1 MINDIKAEAEKKMK
15 KSLESLNSAFNKIRT
30 GRAHPSIL
38 DSVMVNYY
46 GQETPLKQVAS
57 VNVEDN
63 RTLTVSPWE
72 KNLMPTIE
80 KAIMASDLGLNPA
93 TSGDIIRIPM
103 PMLTE
108 ETRKEMVKQAKADA
122 EHGRV
127 SIRNARRDANS
138 MIKDLL
144 KEKEITEDDERKGED
159 DIQKLT
165 DRYIAEV
172 EKMLKA
178 KAAAKVMHPCA
189 SMLAVSYE
197 IVLPLHTLVHCCG
210 HARCIT

>member
-1 MINDIKAEAEKKMK
+1 MINDIKEEAEKKMK
-15 KSLESLNSAFNKIRT
+15 KSLESLHSAFNKIRT

-80 KAIMASDLGLNPA
+80 KAIMSSDLGLNPA

-127 SIRNARRDANS
+127 SVRNARRDANS
-138 MIKDLL
+138 MIKELL
-144 KEKEITEDDERKGED
+144 KEKEITEDDERKGEE

-178 KAAAKVMHPCA
+178 KEEDLM
-189 SMLAVSYE
+189 AV
-197 IVLPLHTLVHCCG
+197 
-210 HARCIT
+210 

>member
-1 MINDIKAEAEKKMK
+1 MIDDIKAEAEKKMK

-80 KAIMASDLGLNPA
+80 KAIMSSDLGLNPA

-108 ETRKEMVKQAKADA
+108 ETRKDMVKQAKADA

-138 MIKDLL
+138 MIKELL
-144 KEKEITEDDERKGED
+144 KEKEITEDDERKGEE

-172 EKMLKA
+172 EKMLKS
-178 KAAAKVMHPCA
+178 KEEDLM
-189 SMLAVSYE
+189 AV
-197 IVLPLHTLVHCCG
+197 
-210 HARCIT
+210 

>member
-15 KSLESLNSAFNKIRT
+15 KSLEALGSAFNKIRT
-30 GRAHPSIL
+30 GRAHPAIL

-63 RTLTVSPWE
+63 RTLLVAPWE
-72 KNLMPTIE
+72 KNLVPTIE
-80 KAIMASDLGLNPA
+80 KAIMMSDLGLNPS
-93 TSGDIIRIPM
+93 TNGDAIRVPM

-108 ETRKEMVKQAKADA
+108 ETRKEMVKQARADP

-138 MIKDLL
+138 MLKDLL
-144 KEKEITEDDERKGED
+144 KDKEISEDDQRRGEEE
-159 DIQKLT
+159 IQKLT
-165 DRYIAEV
+165 DKYIAEV
-172 EKMLKA
+172 DKLLKV
-178 KAAAKVMHPCA
+178 KEEDLM
-189 SMLAVSYE
+189 AV
-197 IVLPLHTLVHCCG
+197 
-210 HARCIT
+210 

>member
-1 MINDIKAEAEKKMK
+1 VINDIKVEVEKKMQ

-38 DSVMVNYY
+38 ESVMVNYY

-80 KAIMASDLGLNPA
+80 KAIMASGLGLNPA

-159 DIQKLT
+159 EIQKLT

-178 KAAAKVMHPCA
+178 KEEDLM
-189 SMLAVSYE
+189 AV
-197 IVLPLHTLVHCCG
+197 
-210 HARCIT
+210 

>member
-1 MINDIKAEAEKKMK
+1 VIDDIKADAEKKMK

-38 DSVMVNYY
+38 DSVMVDYY
-46 GQETPLKQVAS
+46 GVETPLKQVAS

-63 RTLTVSPWE
+63 RTLAVSPWE
-72 KNLMPTIE
+72 KPMMQKVE
-80 KAIMASDLGLNPA
+80 KAIMMSDLGLNP
-93 TSGDIIRIPM
+93 SNNGDVIRIPM

-108 ETRKEMVKQAKADA
+108 ETRREMVKQAKADA

-138 MIKDLL
+138 MLKELL
-144 KEKEITEDDERKGED
+144 KEKEINEDEERYGEEQ
-159 DIQKLT
+159 IQKLT

-172 EKMLKA
+172 EKELKA
-178 KAAAKVMHPCA
+178 KEEDLM
-189 SMLAVSYE
+189 AV
-197 IVLPLHTLVHCCG
+197 
-210 HARCIT
+210 

>member
-1 MINDIKAEAEKKMK
+1 VIDDIKSDAEKKMK
-15 KSLESLNSAFNKIRT
+15 KSLEALNSAFNKIRT

-38 DSVMVNYY
+38 DSVMVDYY

-63 RTLTVSPWE
+63 RTLAVSAWE
-72 KNLMPTIE
+72 KPLMPKIE
-80 KAIMASDLGLNPA
+80 KAIMMSDLGLNP
-93 TSGDIIRIPM
+93 SNNGDVIRIPM

-138 MIKDLL
+138 MLKDLL
-144 KEKEITEDDERKGED
+144 KEKEINEDEERNGEEA
-159 DIQKLT
+159 IQKLT

-172 EKMLKA
+172 EKQLKA
-178 KAAAKVMHPCA
+178 KEEDLMV
-189 SMLAVSYE
+189 V
-197 IVLPLHTLVHCCG
+197 
-210 HARCIT
+210 

>member
-1 MINDIKAEAEKKMK
+1 VIDDIKAEAEKKMK
-15 KSLESLNSAFNKIRT
+15 KSLDALHSAFNKIRT

-57 VNVEDN
+57 VNIEDN

-72 KNLMPTIE
+72 KNLVPTIE
-80 KAIMASDLGLNPA
+80 KAIMMSDLGLNPA
-93 TSGDIIRIPM
+93 TSGDIIRVPM

-108 ETRKEMVKQAKADA
+108 ETRREMVKQAKADA

-138 MIKDLL
+138 MIKELL

-159 DIQKLT
+159 EIQKLT

-178 KAAAKVMHPCA
+178 KEEDLM
-189 SMLAVSYE
+189 AV
-197 IVLPLHTLVHCCG
+197 
-210 HARCIT
+210 

>member
-1 MINDIKAEAEKKMK
+1 MINDIKSEAEKKMK
-15 KSLESLNSAFNKIRT
+15 KSLEALHSSFNKIRT

-57 VNVEDN
+57 INVEDN

-80 KAIMASDLGLNPA
+80 KAIMSSDLGLNPA
-93 TSGDIIRIPM
+93 TSGDIIRLPM

-108 ETRKEMVKQAKADA
+108 ETRKDMVKQAKADA

-138 MIKDLL
+138 MIKELL
-144 KEKEITEDDERKGED
+144 KEKEITEDDERRGEE

-165 DRYIAEV
+165 DRFIAEV
-172 EKMLKA
+172 ETMLKA
-178 KAAAKVMHPCA
+178 KEEDLM
-189 SMLAVSYE
+189 AV
-197 IVLPLHTLVHCCG
+197 
-210 HARCIT
+210 

>member
-1 MINDIKAEAEKKMK
+1 LWGHIAERHDERIEDAEVINDIKAEAEKKMK
-15 KSLESLNSAFNKIRT
+15 KSLESLNHAFNKIRT

-38 DSVMVNYY
+38 DSVTVNYY

-108 ETRKEMVKQAKADA
+108 ETRREMVKQAKADA

-159 DIQKLT
+159 EIQKLT

-178 KAAAKVMHPCA
+178 KEEDLM
-189 SMLAVSYE
+189 AV
-197 IVLPLHTLVHCCG
+197 
-210 HARCIT
+210 

>member
-1 MINDIKAEAEKKMK
+1 MINDIKAEAEKKME
-15 KSLESLNSAFNKIRT
+15 KSLEALHSAFNKIRT

-63 RTLTVSPWE
+63 RTLAVSPWE
-72 KNLMPTIE
+72 KNLVPVIE

-93 TSGDIIRIPM
+93 TSGDLIRIPM

-108 ETRKEMVKQAKADA
+108 ETRKHMVKQSKADA
-122 EHGRV
+122 ENGRV

-138 MIKDLL
+138 MMKDLL
-144 KEKEITEDDERKGED
+144 KDKDISEDDVRKGED
-159 DIQKLT
+159 EIQKLT

-178 KAAAKVMHPCA
+178 KEEDLM
-189 SMLAVSYE
+189 AV
-197 IVLPLHTLVHCCG
+197 
-210 HARCIT
+210 

>member
-38 DSVMVNYY
+38 DSVTVNYY

-80 KAIMASDLGLNPA
+80 KAIMSSDLGLNPA

-172 EKMLKA
+172 EKMLKS
-178 KAAAKVMHPCA
+178 KEEDLM
-189 SMLAVSYE
+189 AV
-197 IVLPLHTLVHCCG
+197 
-210 HARCIT
+210 

>member
-1 MINDIKAEAEKKMK
+1 MINDIKSEAEKKMK
-15 KSLESLNSAFNKIRT
+15 KSLEALHSSFNKIRT

-57 VNVEDN
+57 INVEDN

-80 KAIMASDLGLNPA
+80 KAIMSSDLGLNPA
-93 TSGDIIRIPM
+93 TSGDIIRLPM

-108 ETRKEMVKQAKADA
+108 ETRKDMVKQAKADA

-138 MIKDLL
+138 MIKELL
-144 KEKEITEDDERKGED
+144 KEKEITEDDERRGEEE
-159 DIQKLT
+159 IQKLT
-165 DRYIAEV
+165 DRFIAEV
-172 EKMLKA
+172 ETMLKA
-178 KAAAKVMHPCA
+178 KEEDLM
-189 SMLAVSYE
+189 AV
-197 IVLPLHTLVHCCG
+197 
-210 HARCIT
+210 